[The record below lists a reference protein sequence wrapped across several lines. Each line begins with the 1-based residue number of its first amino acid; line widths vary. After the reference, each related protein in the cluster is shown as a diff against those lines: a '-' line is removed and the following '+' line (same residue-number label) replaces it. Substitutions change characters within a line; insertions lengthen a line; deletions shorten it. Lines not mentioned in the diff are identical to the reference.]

1 MEIEII
7 KYIQSLHS
15 PSFDGAMWFFTYL
28 ASFYA
33 IILFFII
40 FFFFAS
46 KKYSF
51 LFLISALFNVGLN
64 YILKILINR
73 PRPYEVSP
81 DISNVTN
88 SLGKSM
94 PSGHMVTITTII
106 FFLIFFLFKKLKS
119 KLVKTIL
126 VISSILI
133 ITLVAISRMYFGQH
147 YVSDLVVGFVE
158 ALIICA
164 VELKFEQKYNFIWH

>member
-7 KYIQSLHS
+7 KYIQSLYS
-15 PSFDGAMWFFTYL
+15 PLFDGAMWFFTYL

-106 FFLIFFLFKKLKS
+106 SFLIFFLFKKLKS
-119 KLVKTIL
+119 KLAKVIL
-126 VISSILI
+126 LISSILI

-147 YVSDLVVGFVE
+147 YISDLVVGFVE
-158 ALIICA
+158 AFIICA
-164 VELKFEQKYNFIWH
+164 VELKFEQKYNFI

>member
-1 MEIEII
+1 MEIQII
-7 KYIQSLHS
+7 KYIQTLKS
-15 PSFDGAMWFFTYL
+15 PFFDGAMWFFTYL

-64 YILKILINR
+64 FILKILINR
-73 PRPYEVSP
+73 PRPYQISS

-88 SLGKSM
+88 SLGQSM
-94 PSGHMVTITTII
+94 PSGHMVTITTIF
-106 FFLIFFLFKKLKS
+106 FFLIFFLFKRLKANTS
-119 KLVKTIL
+119 KIIL
-126 VISSILI
+126 IILSAII

-147 YVSDLVVGFVE
+147 YISDLAVGFVE
-158 ALIICA
+158 ALILCSI
-164 VELKFEQKYNFIWH
+164 ELKFEQKYKFI